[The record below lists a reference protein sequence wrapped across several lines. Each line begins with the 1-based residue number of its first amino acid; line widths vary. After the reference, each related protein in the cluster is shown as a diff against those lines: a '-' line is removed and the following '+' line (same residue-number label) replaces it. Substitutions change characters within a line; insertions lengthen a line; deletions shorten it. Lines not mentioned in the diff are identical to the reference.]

1 MKLKK
6 IKNNKPDLLIVGAGP
21 VGCVIAERAAKVKK
35 WSSLIVEKRGHIAG
49 NCYDELNSKGLR
61 IHKYGPHYM
70 RFKKRKI
77 FNYVSQFTKWIKGNY
92 IVKSSVK
99 GQLYPIP
106 INLDTLEMFFKK
118 KFKGKKDAIKFIN
131 RIRVKK
137 KKINNS
143 EDFILSKLG
152 NEIYENFYK
161 NYTIKQWGIHP
172 KKLNKSVVGRLPIRF
187 NRDPYYV
194 NQKLKVMPKNGYTK
208 LFENMTKNGNIE
220 ILLNTPYEKIKKNIT
235 PRLATIYTGPP
246 DLFFNF
252 RYGKLDWRSLKF
264 KFKTFKKKKIQECV
278 QINFPNE
285 HKFTRKVE
293 IKHVTKQK
301 SKYSTISYEFPK
313 SKGDPYYPINNKKN
327 ISLFN
332 KYKKLIKKLEKKN
345 VFFEGRL
352 ASYRYLNM
360 DEVIEAAL
368 NLFKKLKN
376 KYN

>member
-49 NCYDELNSKGLR
+49 NCYDELNNKGLR

-77 FNYVSQFTKWIKGNY
+77 FNYVSQFTKWLKGNY

>member
-1 MKLKK
+1 MKIKK
-6 IKNNKPDLLIVGAGP
+6 IKNKKPDLLIVGAGP
-21 VGCVIAERAAKVKK
+21 VGCVLAERAAKIKK
-35 WSSLIVEKRGHIAG
+35 WSSLIVEKRNHIAG
-49 NCYDELNSKGLR
+49 NCYDELNKKGLR

-70 RFKKRKI
+70 RFKKRRI
-77 FNYVSQFTKWIKGNY
+77 FNYVGQFTKWIKGNY

-99 GQLYPIP
+99 GELYPIP
-106 INLDTLEMFFKK
+106 INLNTLEKFFKK
-118 KFKGKKDAIKFIN
+118 KFKDKDQAKKFIDTLK
-131 RIRVKK
+131 IKK

-152 NEIYENFYK
+152 REIYENFYK

-172 KKLNKSVVGRLPIRF
+172 KRLNKSVVGRLPIRF

-194 NQKLKVMPKNGYTK
+194 NQKLKVMPKNGYTQ
-208 LFENMTKNGNIE
+208 LFQNMIKDNRIE
-220 ILLNTPYEKIKKNIT
+220 ISLNTPYEKIKKDIAPNI
-235 PRLATIYTGPP
+235 ATIYTGPP
-246 DLFFNF
+246 DVFFNF
-252 RYGKLDWRSLKF
+252 KYGKLDWRSLDF
-264 KFKTFKKKKIQECV
+264 KFKTLKKNKIQECV
-278 QINFPNE
+278 QINFPND
-285 HKFTRKVE
+285 HKYTRKVE

-301 SKYSTISYEFPK
+301 SKFSTISYEFPK

-327 ISLFN
+327 VTLFK
-332 KYKKLIKKLEKKN
+332 KYKRLIKKLEKKN
-345 VFFEGRL
+345 IFFEGRL

>member
-1 MKLKK
+1 MKIKK
-6 IKNNKPDLLIVGAGP
+6 IKNKKPDLLIVGAGP
-21 VGCVIAERAAKVKK
+21 VGCVLAERAAKVKK
-35 WSSLIVEKRGHIAG
+35 WSSLIVEKRNHIAG
-49 NCYDELNSKGLR
+49 NCYDELNKKGLR

-70 RFKKRKI
+70 RFKKRRI
-77 FNYVSQFTKWIKGNY
+77 FNYVGQFTKWIKGNY

-99 GQLYPIP
+99 GELYPIP
-106 INLDTLEMFFKK
+106 INLNTLEKFFKK
-118 KFKGKKDAIKFIN
+118 KFKDKDQAKKFIDTLK
-131 RIRVKK
+131 IKK

-152 NEIYENFYK
+152 REIYENFYK

-172 KKLNKSVVGRLPIRF
+172 KRLNKSVVGRLPIRF

-194 NQKLKVMPKNGYTK
+194 NQKLKVMPKNGYTQ
-208 LFENMTKNGNIE
+208 LFQNMIKDNRIE
-220 ILLNTPYEKIKKNIT
+220 ISLNTPYEKIKKDIT
-235 PRLATIYTGPP
+235 PNIATIYTGPP
-246 DLFFNF
+246 DVFFNF
-252 RYGKLDWRSLKF
+252 KYGKLDWRSLDF
-264 KFKTFKKKKIQECV
+264 KFKTLKKNKIQECV
-278 QINFPNE
+278 QINFPND

-301 SKYSTISYEFPK
+301 SKFSTISYEFPK

-327 ISLFN
+327 VTLFK
-332 KYKKLIKKLEKKN
+332 KYKRLIKKLEKKN
-345 VFFEGRL
+345 IFFEGRL

>member
-1 MKLKK
+1 MKIKK
-6 IKNNKPDLLIVGAGP
+6 IKNKKPDLLIVGAGP
-21 VGCVIAERAAKVKK
+21 VGCVLAERAAKIKK
-35 WSSLIVEKRGHIAG
+35 WSSLIVEKRNHIAG
-49 NCYDELNSKGLR
+49 NCYDELNKKGLR

-70 RFKKRKI
+70 RFKKRRI
-77 FNYVSQFTKWIKGNY
+77 FNYVGQFTKWIKGNY

-99 GQLYPIP
+99 GELYPIP
-106 INLDTLEMFFKK
+106 INLNTLEKFFKK
-118 KFKGKKDAIKFIN
+118 KFKDKDQAKKFIDTLK
-131 RIRVKK
+131 IKK

-152 NEIYENFYK
+152 REIYENFYK

-172 KKLNKSVVGRLPIRF
+172 KRLNKSVVGRLPIRF

-194 NQKLKVMPKNGYTK
+194 NQKLKVMPKNGYTQ
-208 LFENMTKNGNIE
+208 LFQNMIKDNRIE
-220 ILLNTPYEKIKKNIT
+220 ILLNTPYEKIKKDIT
-235 PRLATIYTGPP
+235 PNIATIYTGPP
-246 DLFFNF
+246 DVFFNF
-252 RYGKLDWRSLKF
+252 KYGKLDWRSLDF
-264 KFKTFKKKKIQECV
+264 KFKTLKKNKIQECV
-278 QINFPNE
+278 QINFPND
-285 HKFTRKVE
+285 HKYTRKVE

-301 SKYSTISYEFPK
+301 SKFSTISYEFPK

-327 ISLFN
+327 VTLFK
-332 KYKKLIKKLEKKN
+332 KYKRLIKKLEKKN
-345 VFFEGRL
+345 IFFEGRL

>member
-1 MKLKK
+1 MKNV
-6 IKNNKPDLLIVGAGP
+6 KNKNPDLLIVGAGP
-21 VGCVIAERAAKVKK
+21 VGCVIAERAAKIKK
-35 WSSLIVEKRGHIAG
+35 WTSLIVEKRNHIAG
-49 NCYDELNSKGLR
+49 NCYDEINNKGLR

-77 FNYVSQFTKWIKGNY
+77 FNYVGKFTKWIKGNY

-106 INLDTLEMFFKK
+106 INLDTLEKFFKK
-118 KFKGKKDAIKFIN
+118 KFRNKKQAEDFIDTLK
-131 RIRVKK
+131 IKK

-152 NEIYENFYK
+152 REIYENFYK
-161 NYTIKQWGIHP
+161 NYTLKQWGIHP
-172 KKLNKSVVGRLPIRF
+172 KNLNKSIVGRLPIRF

-208 LFENMTKNGNIE
+208 LFENMTKDKKIE
-220 ILLNTPYEKIKKNIT
+220 ILLNTSYEKIKKEIN
-235 PRLATIYTGPP
+235 PKLATIYTGPP

-252 RYGKLDWRSLKF
+252 KYGKLDWRSLNF
-264 KFKTFKKKKIQECV
+264 KFKTFKKSKVQECV
-278 QINFPNE
+278 QINFPND

-301 SKYSTISYEFPK
+301 SKFSTVSYEFPK
-313 SKGDPYYPINNKKN
+313 SKGDPYYPINNKRN
-327 ISLFN
+327 INLFK

-345 VFFEGRL
+345 IFFEGRL

-368 NLFKKLKN
+368 NLFQRLKN
-376 KYN
+376 KYS

>member
-1 MKLKK
+1 MKIKK
-6 IKNNKPDLLIVGAGP
+6 IKNKKPDLLIVGAGP
-21 VGCVIAERAAKVKK
+21 VGCVLAERAAKVKK
-35 WSSLIVEKRGHIAG
+35 WSSLIVEKRNHIAG
-49 NCYDELNSKGLR
+49 NCYDELNKKGLR

-70 RFKKRKI
+70 RFKKRRI
-77 FNYVSQFTKWIKGNY
+77 FNYVGQFTKWIKGNY

-99 GQLYPIP
+99 GELYPIP
-106 INLDTLEMFFKK
+106 INLNTLEKFFKK
-118 KFKGKKDAIKFIN
+118 KFKDKNQAKKFIDN
-131 RIRVKK
+131 LKIKK

-152 NEIYENFYK
+152 REIYENFYK

-172 KKLNKSVVGRLPIRF
+172 KRLNKSVVGRLPIRF

-194 NQKLKVMPKNGYTK
+194 NQKLKVMPKNGYTQ
-208 LFENMTKNGNIE
+208 LFQNMIKDNRIE
-220 ILLNTPYEKIKKNIT
+220 ISLNTPYEKIKKDIT
-235 PRLATIYTGPP
+235 PNIATIYTGPP
-246 DLFFNF
+246 DVFFNF
-252 RYGKLDWRSLKF
+252 KYGKLDWRSLDF
-264 KFKTFKKKKIQECV
+264 KFKTLKKNKIQECV
-278 QINFPNE
+278 QINFPND
-285 HKFTRKVE
+285 HKYTRKVE

-301 SKYSTISYEFPK
+301 SKFSTISYEFPK

-327 ISLFN
+327 VTLFK

-345 VFFEGRL
+345 IFFEGRL

>member
-1 MKLKK
+1 MKIKK
-6 IKNNKPDLLIVGAGP
+6 IKNKKPDLLIVGAGP
-21 VGCVIAERAAKVKK
+21 VGCVLAERAAKVKK
-35 WSSLIVEKRGHIAG
+35 WSSLIVEKRNHIAG
-49 NCYDELNSKGLR
+49 NCYDELNKKGLR

-70 RFKKRKI
+70 RFKKRRI
-77 FNYVSQFTKWIKGNY
+77 FNYVGQFTKWIKGNY

-99 GQLYPIP
+99 GELYPIP
-106 INLDTLEMFFKK
+106 INLNTLEKFFKK
-118 KFKGKKDAIKFIN
+118 KFKDKDQAKKFIDTLK
-131 RIRVKK
+131 IKK

-152 NEIYENFYK
+152 REIYENFYK

-172 KKLNKSVVGRLPIRF
+172 KRLNKSVVGRLPIRF

-194 NQKLKVMPKNGYTK
+194 NQKLKVMPKNGYTQ
-208 LFENMTKNGNIE
+208 LFQNMIKDNRIE
-220 ILLNTPYEKIKKNIT
+220 ILLNTPYEKIKKDIT
-235 PRLATIYTGPP
+235 PNIATIYTGPP
-246 DLFFNF
+246 DVFFNF
-252 RYGKLDWRSLKF
+252 KYGKLDWRSLDF
-264 KFKTFKKKKIQECV
+264 KFKTLKKNKIQECV
-278 QINFPNE
+278 QINFPND

-301 SKYSTISYEFPK
+301 SKFSTISYEFPK

-327 ISLFN
+327 VTLFK
-332 KYKKLIKKLEKKN
+332 KYKRLIKKLEKKN
-345 VFFEGRL
+345 IFFEGRL

>member
-1 MKLKK
+1 MKIKK
-6 IKNNKPDLLIVGAGP
+6 IKNKKPDLLIVGAGP
-21 VGCVIAERAAKVKK
+21 VGCVVAERAAKIKN
-35 WSSLIVEKRGHIAG
+35 WSSLIVEKRNHIAG
-49 NCYDELNSKGLR
+49 NCYDELNKKGLR

-70 RFKKRKI
+70 RFKKKKI
-77 FNYVSQFTKWIKGNY
+77 FNYVGQFTKWIKGNY

-99 GQLYPIP
+99 GELYPIP
-106 INLDTLEMFFKK
+106 INLNTLEKFFKK
-118 KFKGKKDAIKFIN
+118 KFKDKKEAKKFIDTLK
-131 RIRVKK
+131 IKK

-152 NEIYENFYK
+152 REIYENFYK
-161 NYTIKQWGIHP
+161 NYTLKQWGIHP

-194 NQKLKVMPKNGYTK
+194 NQKLKVMPKKGYTQ
-208 LFENMTKNGNIE
+208 LFENMTRDNKIE
-220 ILLNTPYEKIKKNIT
+220 ILLNTPYEKIKKSID
-235 PRLATIYTGPP
+235 PKLATIYTGPP
-246 DLFFNF
+246 DVFFNF
-252 RYGKLDWRSLKF
+252 KYGKLDWRSLNF
-264 KFKTFKKKKIQECV
+264 KFKTFKKTKVQECV
-278 QINFPNE
+278 QINYPND

-327 ISLFN
+327 INLFK
-332 KYKKLIKKLEKKN
+332 KYQKLIKKLENKN
-345 VFFEGRL
+345 IYFEGRL

-368 NLFKKLKN
+368 KLFQRLKN
-376 KYN
+376 KYS